1 MKLKVFLIFAA
12 LLGLFYWSYNELVES
27 PFNSGPIDFGAY
39 FSNVAKLSVDTHD
52 LPISRLSLTIFIIAL
67 PRILFGAIRAIRRA

>member
-1 MKLKVFLIFAA
+1 MRLKVFLVFAA

-27 PFNSGPIDFGAY
+27 PFNNEPIDFGSY
-39 FSNVAKLSVDTHD
+39 ISSVAALSMDTHD

-67 PRILFGAIRAIRRA
+67 PRILFGAFRAIRRA